1 MAFSTDPTGLD
12 LPLSSIPL
20 LTLFE
25 YHSNPSLVSFTYP
38 FEYIVIEN
46 FITGLDDKNIFDNYI
61 KLQENLS
68 QKEFKNDGPQH
79 VSAYLD
85 IIEKIRQKNK
95 DIVEAINNVWDINC
109 KYFYLHHCYF
119 YRILL

>member
-1 MAFSTDPTGLD
+1 MVQVQNIDKICRKNL
-12 LPLSSIPL
+12 
-20 LTLFE
+20 
-25 YHSNPSLVSFTYP
+25 NTYP

-109 KYFYLHHCYF
+109 
-119 YRILL
+119 